1 MKLTSRA
8 LKVGDTIIRKTPLET
23 DPFYTTIPVT
33 IKQKKTH
40 HTEVETPAGN
50 VFILS
55 HHKWND
61 NNWVR
66 WKY

>member
-23 DPFYTTIPVT
+23 DPSYTTVPVT
-33 IKQKKTH
+33 IKQKRAH
-40 HTEVETPAGN
+40 HTEVEIPAGSI
-50 VFILS
+50 FILS

-61 NNWVR
+61 DQWVR
-66 WKY
+66 WK